1 MLPQA
6 QWAEPSIAR
15 TAMFSSSARSLCSPD
30 FAGHGPAESLGTM
43 RGVKFRELVQ
53 LLEDDGWQLVAQ
65 RGSHQQYEHPSKP
78 GKVTVAGKPGADVP
92 KGTAANILR
101 QAGLRRRSR

>member
-1 MLPQA
+1 MSDDE
-6 QWAEPSIAR
+6 WVEPSITR
-15 TAMFSSSARSLCSPD
+15 TAMRSSRVRRSPSPD
-30 FAGHGPAESLGTM
+30 SFRHGAAESLGTM
-43 RGVKFRELVQ
+43 CVVKFRELIR
-53 LLEDDGWQLVAQ
+53 LLEGDGWLVVAQ

-101 QAGLRRRSR
+101 QAGLRRSSR